1 MHTVADK
8 LNALRAQLDQYS
20 LDAWIAPTADPHL
33 SEYLPE
39 HWQSRVW
46 LSGFTGSAG
55 TLVITK
61 TAAALWADSRYWE
74 QAAVQLAG
82 SEIELGKL
90 GTGGNHVQ
98 WLLQHLPDGA
108 RVGIAGD
115 MLSLAELRHV
125 QAAFAARNITLH
137 YADDIVAK
145 IWHGRP
151 ALPQEPVF
159 VHEAPFAPESAAD
172 KLARVRNVMRE
183 KGANHH
189 LVSSLDDIAWITN
202 LRGNDVPFNPVFLS
216 FLLISADTAVL
227 FADHSRFSAEAAAA
241 LQAAGIEARDYAE
254 AAAALADVRGS
265 LLVEPNKTAVSTLRH
280 PPESVRL
287 IEDINPSTLFKS
299 VKSDADIARWRD
311 VMAQDGAAL
320 CGFFAEFEQKLAAG
334 ERVTEFDID
343 GMLLKHRS
351 RREGFIS
358 PSFGTIAGFNANA
371 AMAHYSA
378 TAEHYSVIEG
388 DGMLLIDS
396 GGQYWGGTTDITRM
410 APVGTP
416 SETQKRDYTLVLK
429 AHIALDETVFPDNIA
444 APMIDAV
451 CRKPLWQA
459 QCNYGHGTGHGVGYF
474 LNVHEGPQLIA
485 CAATPNKNHAMK
497 KGMVTSIE
505 PGLYRPGKWGIR
517 IENLAANMPVPNP
530 AETEFGEFLYFE
542 TLTLCPIDTRLMLPA
557 MMDDNEIRWVND
569 YHAEVRRR
577 LEPLTEGDAK
587 AWLLERTKPL
597 VRA

>member
-1 MHTVADK
+1 M
-8 LNALRAQLDQYS
+8 
-20 LDAWIAPTADPHL
+20 
-33 SEYLPE
+33 
-39 HWQSRVW
+39 
-46 LSGFTGSAG
+46 
-55 TLVITK
+55 
-61 TAAALWADSRYWE
+61 
-74 QAAVQLAG
+74 
-82 SEIELGKL
+82 
-90 GTGGNHVQ
+90 
-98 WLLQHLPDGA
+98 
-108 RVGIAGD
+108 
-115 MLSLAELRHV
+115 
-125 QAAFAARNITLH
+125 
-137 YADDIVAK
+137 
-145 IWHGRP
+145 
-151 ALPQEPVF
+151 
-159 VHEAPFAPESAAD
+159 
-172 KLARVRNVMRE
+172 
-183 KGANHH
+183 
-189 LVSSLDDIAWITN
+189 
-202 LRGNDVPFNPVFLS
+202 
-216 FLLISADTAVL
+216 
-227 FADHSRFSAEAAAA
+227 
-241 LQAAGIEARDYAE
+241 
-254 AAAALADVRGS
+254 
-265 LLVEPNKTAVSTLRH
+265 
-280 PPESVRL
+280 RL

-396 GGQYWGGTTDITRM
+396 GGQYRGGTTDITRM

-416 SETQKRDYTLVLK
+416 SEAQKRDYTLVLK